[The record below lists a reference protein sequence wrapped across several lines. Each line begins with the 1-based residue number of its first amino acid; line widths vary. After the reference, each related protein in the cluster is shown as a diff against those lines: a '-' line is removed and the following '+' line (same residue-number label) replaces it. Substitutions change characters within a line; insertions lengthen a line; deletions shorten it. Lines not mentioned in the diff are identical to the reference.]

1 MPHHHSLCTLWPA
14 PMYYKATTL
23 SNTFSIW
30 STIDINMIY
39 FYLLPYWN
47 SPFGFID
54 VTAGSEASVLVDAM
68 RQFVKCH
75 ITAPL
80 SNLNHHVEWTSSI
93 FRESHFTSVSFH
105 ILLILPF
112 TIFDSAGL
120 DQSTLWTSH
129 DTLILES
136 GGVDQVILFP
146 SLLSAKFQASGF
158 I

>member
-1 MPHHHSLCTLWPA
+1 
-14 PMYYKATTL
+14 MYYKATTL

-80 SNLNHHVEWTSSI
+80 LNLNHHVEWTSSI
-93 FRESHFTSVSFH
+93 FRESHFKNITPHIISVSFH
-105 ILLILPF
+105 ILLILLF